1 MNILHIRSKDVAEDD
16 VFNSFFTVNLTQPIL
31 ASTEE
36 EIHVSLISCEIP
48 HSFYCI
54 SSDLKN
60 NTIVYDSSIF
70 TFPNQN
76 YDINELLRILNED
89 DVFPFVVTHNM
100 FTNKLTLK
108 NNTASSH
115 TINWA
120 DSLSTK
126 LLGFEEGTNTINA
139 GESITSDNI
148 VDLATVHS
156 IFIRSDLSSG
166 NVQSTNSGNSTILQK
181 ISVDCNPFNIIY
193 FNDQD
198 HITTSIIN
206 KRVIDHISFRIT
218 DQNNNLLNFNKVNY
232 EFTISFDV
240 RSKKVLKHEII
251 SVSEPEQNY
260 AGEASPGS
268 GERTIDDTHPIQG
281 KSEIEHDSEQ
291 IVLDALIEQL
301 EST

>member
-1 MNILHIRSKDVAEDD
+1 MNILHIRSKDLVQDD
-16 VFNSFFTVNLTQPIL
+16 VLNTIFTVNLTQPIT
-31 ASTEE
+31 ATKDE

-54 SSDLKN
+54 STDLKN
-60 NTIVYDSSIF
+60 NTIVYDSSTF

-89 DVFPFVVTHNM
+89 DLFPFLVTHNM

-108 NNTASSH
+108 NNTDASHS
-115 TINWA
+115 INWGT
-120 DSLSTK
+120 SLATR
-126 LLGFEEGTNTINA
+126 LLGFESGIVSVNV
-139 GESITSDNI
+139 GDSITSDNI

-156 IFIRSDLSSG
+156 IFIRSDLASG
-166 NVQSTNSGNSTILQK
+166 NVQSTNFGNSTILQK
-181 ISVDCNPFNIIY
+181 ISVDVNPFNVVY
-193 FNDQD
+193 FNNQD

-218 DQNNNLLNFNKVNY
+218 DQNDNLLNFNKVNY
-232 EFTISFDV
+232 EFAINFTV
-240 RSKKVLKHEII
+240 KSKKVLKHEVI
-251 SVSEPEQNY
+251 SVSKPEQTPT
-260 AGEASPGS
+260 GEG
-268 GERTIDDTHPIQG
+268 TIDDTHPVEG

-301 EST
+301 DST

>member
-1 MNILHIRSKDVAEDD
+1 MNILHIRSKDLVQDD
-16 VFNSFFTVNLTQPIL
+16 VLNTIFTVNLTQPIT
-31 ASTEE
+31 ATKDE

-54 SSDLKN
+54 STDLKN
-60 NTIVYDSSIF
+60 NTIVYDSSTF

-89 DVFPFVVTHNM
+89 DLFPFLVTHNM

-108 NNTASSH
+108 NNTDTSH
-115 TINWA
+115 SINWGT
-120 DSLSTK
+120 SLSTRV
-126 LLGFEEGTNTINA
+126 LGFESGIITVNS
-139 GESITSDNI
+139 GDSITSDNI

-156 IFIRSDLSSG
+156 IFIRSDLASG

-181 ISVDCNPFNIIY
+181 ISVDVNPFNVVY
-193 FNDQD
+193 FNNQD

-232 EFTISFDV
+232 EFAINFTV
-240 RSKKVLKHEII
+240 KSKKVLKHEVIN
-251 SVSEPEQNY
+251 VSKPEQIPTEE
-260 AGEASPGS
+260 G
-268 GERTIDDTHPIQG
+268 TIDDTHPVEG

>member
-1 MNILHIRSKDVAEDD
+1 MNILHIRSKDLVQDD
-16 VFNSFFTVNLTQPIL
+16 VLNTIFTVNLTQPIT
-31 ASTEE
+31 ATKDE

-54 SSDLKN
+54 STDLKN
-60 NTIVYDSSIF
+60 NTIVYDSSTF

-89 DVFPFVVTHNM
+89 DLFPFLVTHNM

-108 NNTASSH
+108 NNTSSSH
-115 TINWA
+115 TINWGT
-120 DSLSTK
+120 SLATK
-126 LLGFEEGTNTINA
+126 LLGFEPGTITVNA
-139 GESITSDNI
+139 GSSITSDNI

-156 IFIRSDLSSG
+156 IFIRSDLASG

-181 ISVDCNPFNIIY
+181 ISVDCNPFNVVY
-193 FNDQD
+193 FNNQD
-198 HITTSIIN
+198 HTTPSIIN

-218 DQNNNLLNFNKVNY
+218 DQNNNLLNFNKINY
-232 EFTISFDV
+232 EFAINFTV
-240 RSKKVLKHEII
+240 KSKKVLKHEII
-251 SVSEPEQNY
+251 NVSKPEQI
-260 AGEASPGS
+260 P
-268 GERTIDDTHPIQG
+268 TIDDTHPIQG

-301 EST
+301 DST

>member
-1 MNILHIRSKDVAEDD
+1 MNILHIRSKDLSQDD
-16 VFNSFFTVNLTQPIL
+16 VLNTIFTVNLRQHITG
-31 ASTEE
+31 TKDE

-60 NTIVYDSSIF
+60 NTIVYDSSTF

-89 DVFPFVVTHNM
+89 DLFPFVATHNM

-115 TINWA
+115 TINWGT
-120 DSLSTK
+120 SLSTR
-126 LLGFEEGTNTINA
+126 LLGFESGTVTVNS
-139 GESITSDNI
+139 GDSITSDNR

-156 IFIRSDLSSG
+156 IFIRSDLASG

-181 ISVDCNPFNIIY
+181 ISVDCNPFNVIY

-198 HITTSIIN
+198 HTTPSIIN

-218 DQNNNLLNFNKVNY
+218 DQNNNLLNFNKINY
-232 EFTISFDV
+232 EFAISFV
-240 RSKKVLKHEII
+240 VKSKKILKHEII
-251 SVSEPEQNY
+251 DVSKPEQIPNR
-260 AGEASPGS
+260 ETSL
-268 GERTIDDTHPIQG
+268 ERTIDDTHPIQG

-301 EST
+301 DST